1 MAEHQRSFQQ
11 VTLKTVFYPVILVS
25 LLASVSGCSL
35 VRDLGVGKGFSAKY
49 LCSSVFNSGM
59 AEEKV
64 IEDFIKPKVRQLP
77 WFWRVDVDRDTH
89 QVSVG
94 DIFTGQRG
102 TATAIYTAGKGCTLL
117 VGKTREDVESLPF
130 TPSSASASAEASD
143 AEWPLGERVAP
154 VTAGDFD
161 TDALDKAVAGM
172 FEEKWPSALN
182 TTSVLVV
189 HKGRIVAEA
198 YDNGATADT
207 PLLGWSM
214 TKSVT
219 GMLIGILIDQ
229 GRLDLDGPA
238 PIPQWQGTDKAA
250 ITPRQLLNMASGIE
264 NNENYKGL
272 SDVSQMLYLESD
284 QLSFAA
290 GQALVHEPGT
300 VFDYSTPEANR
311 LAAILRSVLG
321 GQQAV
326 YDFYQNELFHKL
338 GIYTG
343 FIEFDASGGMVG
355 GAYGYLTTRDW
366 AKLGLLYLNDGI
378 WDGERV
384 FTAHWMRFALAPS
397 PAAGHYGAQLWINT
411 DGERWYDLPEDIFYF
426 MGHQGQRVIMVPSK
440 DLVIVRTGV
449 TEDYE
454 LQKQA
459 ISEFLHQVIAAF

>member
-1 MAEHQRSFQQ
+1 M
-11 VTLKTVFYPVILVS
+11 TLKTVFYPVILVS

-49 LCSSVFNSGM
+49 LCSAVFNSGM
-59 AEEKV
+59 DEDKV
-64 IEDFIKPKVRQLP
+64 INDFIKPKVRQLP
-77 WFWRVDVDRDTH
+77 WFWNVNVDRFAQ
-89 QVSVG
+89 QVTVG
-94 DIFTGQRG
+94 DVFTGSDHAQ
-102 TATAIYTAGKGCTLL
+102 TAIYTPGKGCTLL
-117 VGKTREDVESLPF
+117 VDKTREDVESLSF
-130 TPSSASASAEASD
+130 TPSPASAEASD
-143 AEWPLGERVAP
+143 AEWPLGERVSP

-161 TDALDKAVAGM
+161 ADALDKAVAGM
-172 FEEKWPSALN
+172 FEEKWPSPLN

-189 HKGRIVAEA
+189 HKGQIVAEA

-219 GMLIGILIDQ
+219 GMLIGILVDQ
-229 GRLDLDGPA
+229 GRIDLDAPA
-238 PIPQWQGTDKAA
+238 PIPEWQGTEKAA
-250 ITPRQLLNMASGIE
+250 ITTRQLLNMASGIE

-284 QLSFAA
+284 QLSFAT
-290 GQALVHEPGT
+290 GQKLVHEPGT

-311 LAAILRSVLG
+311 LAAVLRGVLG

-326 YDFYQNELFHKL
+326 YDFYQKELFHKL

-355 GAYGYLTTRDW
+355 GAYGYMTTRDW
-366 AKLGLLYLNDGI
+366 AKLGLLYLNDGV

-384 FTAHWMRFALAPS
+384 FTASWMRTALAPS
-397 PAAGHYGAQLWINT
+397 AAASHYGAQLWLNT
-411 DGERWYDLPEDIFYF
+411 GGERWYDLPEDIFYF

>member
-1 MAEHQRSFQQ
+1 M
-11 VTLKTVFYPVILVS
+11 TLKTVFYPVILVS

-117 VGKTREDVESLPF
+117 VDKTREEVESIPF
-130 TPSSASASAEASD
+130 TPMAEDHNHSE
-143 AEWPLGERVAP
+143 AEWPLGDQVNPADSS
-154 VTAGDFD
+154 GFD
-161 TDALDKAVAGM
+161 AAALDQAVAAM
-172 FEEKWPSALN
+172 FDEKWPSPLQ

-189 HKGRIVAEA
+189 HKGKIVAEA
-198 YDNGATADT
+198 YDNGASADT

-219 GMLIGILIDQ
+219 GMLIGLLVDQ
-229 GRLDLDGPA
+229 GRIDLDAPA
-238 PIPQWQGTDKAA
+238 PIPEWQGTDKAA
-250 ITPRQLLNMASGIE
+250 ITTRQLLNMASGIE

-284 QLSFAA
+284 QLAFAT

-311 LAAILRSVLG
+311 LAAVLRNVLG
-321 GQQAV
+321 SQQAV
-326 YDFYQNELFHKL
+326 YDFYQTELFHKL
-338 GIYTG
+338 SIHSA

-355 GAYGYLTTRDW
+355 GAYGYMTTRDW
-366 AKLGLLYLNDGI
+366 AKLGLLYLNDGV

-384 FTAHWMRFALAPS
+384 FTASWMRTALAPS
-397 PAAGHYGAQLWINT
+397 AAASHYGAQLWLNT
-411 DGERWYDLPEDIFYF
+411 GGERWYDLPEDIFYF